1 MNLQKNFTEQKN
13 YTYMD
18 CSNRSWDIA
27 QVVYYDSAGE
37 IVATYVF
44 ENILFEPVI
53 PDSVAEGLLKFICS
67 FKKSKN

>member
-1 MNLQKNFTEQKN
+1 M
-13 YTYMD
+13 
-18 CSNRSWDIA
+18 
-27 QVVYYDSAGE
+27 VYYDSAGE